1 MFTTV
6 SNTFLPPGSFGITAT
21 FLGLIDEL
29 FTELLF
35 SSATVVELATL
46 GTYTKNYLINIITV
60 VVVEH
65 VIFNLNKGRNT
76 CLLC

>member
-1 MFTTV
+1 M
-6 SNTFLPPGSFGITAT
+6 SSTFLPPGSFGITAT

-29 FTELLF
+29 FTELLV
-35 SSATVVELATL
+35 SSATVVEVATL
-46 GTYTKNYLINIITV
+46 GTYTKNYLINIIT